1 MAKTKKSKPNVQ
13 RHKIIKRMQKELE
26 EQVCRD
32 YGDAEEDTFQF
43 KSQFI
48 QEILIIIL
56 FRILKLNILAY
67 DTVFFIYLQIM
78 KLNKKYRVYQLLK
91 IYLHLQLQKMFYD
104 GIISK
109 HQLESIFPITGNN
122 IFCFEDGAYLIK
134 FGYEFYNC
142 NSDEEILDDKQ
153 FWAWCSIVDNIE
165 ANENLVYGWYEE
177 ITSLD
182 KENLLDEIKNLIVRL
197 KIRKLRNSGII
208 LEEDET
214 MFMAKIQERDLT
226 YAFFTEEEIS
236 RWKSKAFGTSF
247 VERFKNKNKEEK

>member
-1 MAKTKKSKPNVQ
+1 MAKTKKSKQNVQ
-13 RHKIIKRMQKELE
+13 RHKIIKRMQNDLE
-26 EQVCRD
+26 EQVSSE
-32 YGDAEEDTFQF
+32 YAYSDAA
-43 KSQFI
+43 KSQII

-56 FRILKLNILAY
+56 FRILKLNILDY
-67 DTVFFIYLQIM
+67 EIIHYIYFKIM
-78 KLNKKYRVYQLLK
+78 GIDEKYRVYQLLK
-91 IYLHLQLQKMFYD
+91 IYLHLQLQKLFYA

-109 HQLESIFPITGNN
+109 HQLESLYPITEDNV
-122 IFCFEDGAYLIK
+122 FCFEIEGYVVK
-134 FGYEFYNC
+134 FGYEFYNS
-142 NSDEEILDDKQ
+142 NTDVEILDEEQ

-226 YAFFTEEEIS
+226 YYFFTEEEIAK
-236 RWKSKAFGTSF
+236 WKSKAYYTNF
-247 VERFKNKNKEEK
+247 VERFRNKNKEEK